1 MMKSVLILDEFFAMT
16 AKIRT
21 LFLSHIKITNYLTLK
36 HGTFKLRRFL
46 LFHKTSFAHV
56 PNRQGAPHGGNTS
69 VDGSFCYRPSI
80 QLPCIRAGA
89 DRQSFVSEIL
99 HGSKRR
105 VRGCFGYYR
114 PLSTTIDH
122 TPYISL
128 AHFSRLVVDGDG
140 RFIDVQY
147 GWFHYL
153 VHLTAI
159 QRVKQI
165 YGIVHPTV
173 DGRGGKVHSQ
183 IFVHLCLPVLWEM
196 MGILV
201 DKHFQNDASS
211 EQWRFN
217 EIWGRWDE
225 YAYSCK
231 GLFQDIQDFWSLI
244 HLTEVH
250 ATS

>member
-1 MMKSVLILDEFFAMT
+1 MLTTSNQSIIPSVRKKLMMKSVLILDEFFAMT

-114 PLSTTIDH
+114 PLSTTLHIY
-122 TPYISL
+122 PLRIFPGLSL
-128 AHFSRLVVDGDG
+128 MGMVVSSMCSTDDSITL
-140 RFIDVQY
+140 FI
-147 GWFHYL
+147 
-153 VHLTAI
+153 
-159 QRVKQI
+159 
-165 YGIVHPTV
+165 
-173 DGRGGKVHSQ
+173 
-183 IFVHLCLPVLWEM
+183 
-196 MGILV
+196 
-201 DKHFQNDASS
+201 
-211 EQWRFN
+211 
-217 EIWGRWDE
+217 
-225 YAYSCK
+225 
-231 GLFQDIQDFWSLI
+231 
-244 HLTEVH
+244 
-250 ATS
+250 